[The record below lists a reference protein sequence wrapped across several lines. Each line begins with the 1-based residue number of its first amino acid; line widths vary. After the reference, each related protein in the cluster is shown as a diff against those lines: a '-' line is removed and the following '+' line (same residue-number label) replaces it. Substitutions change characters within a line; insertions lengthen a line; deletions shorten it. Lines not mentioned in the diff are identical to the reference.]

1 MDKKITFYKWIGKKF
16 LKWINL
22 IFCAVADGQIG
33 DDDAQVNHD
42 EQKSEHPE
50 PQTGLK
56 RVLTCLSCLW
66 RASLKNRAFNLFLS
80 NLLRVNKSHNHFK
93 NFL

>member
-56 RVLTCLSCLW
+56 TG
-66 RASLKNRAFNLFLS
+66 FNLFELPLES
-80 NLLRVNKSHNHFK
+80 QFEKSCI
-93 NFL
+93 